1 MMELFVL
8 LNSSE
13 LTVSVCNNREKK
25 LKDLEVRN
33 DISKVLFLCTAGLV
47 EVDKSSA
54 TPLVKCDN
62 AFDGFYITRSD

>member
-25 LKDLEVRN
+25 LKDLEVIK
-33 DISKVLFLCTAGLV
+33 DISKVLFLCAAELV
-47 EVDKSSA
+47 EVSFNLNKFSCAGS
-54 TPLVKCDN
+54 V
-62 AFDGFYITRSD
+62 FVQG